1 MLINV
6 LKSKRIREAMQ
17 PLITLFTAPKP
28 FVNPHIKTIQNNAI
42 RSWKEL
48 GLDVSIVLIGGEDGI
63 EQAAKEIG
71 VAYFPDVKRNNM
83 GTPLISSIFT
93 IGRQM
98 NNSPL
103 LAYVNAD
110 IILFPDFIDTA
121 RKILSLR
128 SKFLIV
134 GQRWDMN
141 IRESLKITND
151 WQKNLEIEC
160 MKNGKLHTR
169 GGSDYFIYPR
179 ECFKEIPDFTVGRA
193 GWDNWMF
200 YEARRKNWPTID
212 ATHEIKIIHQDHDYS
227 HLPGGQSHYRLPETT
242 ENIRLAGGRRT
253 IFTLLD
259 VNYEFKNDKIRK
271 FPSNWMKSWREVEI
285 FPLIHFNSF
294 ILAQVF
300 FVIFH
305 PLKAYK
311 EIRRWLSDN
320 RNANKGEKQE

>member
-1 MLINV
+1 M
-6 LKSKRIREAMQ
+6 E

-42 RSWKEL
+42 LSWKEL
-48 GLDVSIVLIGGEDGI
+48 GPDVKIVLIGNEDGV
-63 EQAAKEIG
+63 EKVAKETN
-71 VAYFPDVKRNNM
+71 VAFFPDVKRNDQ

-110 IILFPDFIDTA
+110 ILLFPDFIDTA
-121 RKILSLR
+121 RRILSIQ

-134 GQRWDMN
+134 GQRWDMD
-141 IRESLKITND
+141 IREPLKITNG
-151 WQKNLEIEC
+151 WQENMVNEC
-160 MKNGKLHTR
+160 VKNGKLHTR

-179 ECFKEIPDFTVGRA
+179 ECFKEIPDFSVGRA

-200 YEARRKNWPTID
+200 FEARKRNWPTID
-212 ATHEIKIIHQDHDYS
+212 ATPAIRIIHQDHDYS

-259 VNYEFKNDKIRK
+259 VNYEFGDGRIRK
-271 FPSNWMKSWREVEI
+271 FPIGWKKFWREVEI
-285 FPLIHFNSF
+285 FPLIRWNSMN
-294 ILAQVF
+294 LAQVF
-300 FVIFH
+300 FAIFH

-311 EIRRWLSDN
+311 EFRSWLSTGRKN
-320 RNANKGEKQE
+320 NIPERNER